1 MHARGQANLAP
12 PKKGT
17 IMAASPTFAPE
28 LEVAAWLNTAKPL
41 SLAGLRGKVV
51 VLYAFQMLC
60 PGCVSHGIP
69 QASAIRKTF
78 QEDDVAVIGLHTVFE
93 HHDVMNQRALE
104 AFIHEYRIA
113 FPVAIDM
120 PSNKGPVPLTMER
133 YQLRGTPSL
142 LVIDHDGYLRF
153 SQFGRAEDLQVGAVI
168 GQLLAERDAAAS
180 AGSSMAAAATA
191 RAAAAAAPGRP
202 GCDGDACGIA

>member
-1 MHARGQANLAP
+1 MAP
-12 PKKGT
+12 
-17 IMAASPTFAPE
+17 SPTLAPE
-28 LEVAAWLNTAKPL
+28 LQVAAWLNTAQPL

-69 QASAIRKTF
+69 QASTIRKTF
-78 QEDDVAVIGLHTVFE
+78 QEDEVAVIGLHTVFE

-104 AFIHEYRIA
+104 AFIHEYRIG

-120 PSNKGPVPLTMER
+120 PSKTGPVPLTMER

-142 LVIDHDGYLRF
+142 LVIDHEGYLRF
-153 SQFGRAEDLQVGAVI
+153 SQFGRADDLRVGAVI
-168 GQLLAERDAAAS
+168 GQLLAERDAAGAEP
-180 AGSSMAAAATA
+180 AAPAAAATA
-191 RAAAAAAPGRP
+191 TTAAGAGAAARP
-202 GCDGDACGIA
+202 GCDDVACGIA